1 MKIIISLFSLLFL
14 ITPLLLCANELETRF
29 NKAQENEE
37 YSREKAFEVYNEL
50 AEQGLLAAQ
59 MRMLEYHL
67 NPDAKLYDFVEK
79 QPEKGKRWLVKGLKA
94 NNPQVYYFLA
104 LHETFEAAELGV
116 PNNNKDKEKFSI
128 NMFKKASEMGHPGAQ
143 FFLGLFY
150 HSGQRGL
157 DEDPKKAVEFWE
169 ASAKQGY
176 PDSYIELMRQHGPY
190 GSGVIE
196 PDYQKVFEYAVLAY
210 EKDFPQGFISLAE
223 IYARGYRIDRNF
235 QKALN
240 IMEELDKKIAAGLYV
255 GYTDTLG
262 RDRLV
267 RNLELI

>member
-1 MKIIISLFSLLFL
+1 
-14 ITPLLLCANELETRF
+14 
-29 NKAQENEE
+29 
-37 YSREKAFEVYNEL
+37 
-50 AEQGLLAAQ
+50 
-59 MRMLEYHL
+59 
-67 NPDAKLYDFVEK
+67 
-79 QPEKGKRWLVKGLKA
+79 
-94 NNPQVYYFLA
+94 
-104 LHETFEAAELGV
+104 
-116 PNNNKDKEKFSI
+116 
-128 NMFKKASEMGHPGAQ
+128 MFKKASEMGHPGAQ